1 MMSGVMSGVC
11 ASTFGASERCNSMR
25 LNRGVMI
32 LGIVAT
38 LVTLVNVYFSLIID
52 ALLCFDSCS
61 DVGSQIASGDTR
73 GLLSLLLPLL
83 TLFPS
88 AVLIVVAWAWEIN
101 EAQRFS
107 ARRLLSAVI
116 SFPAVSLIAAIAVAF
131 LTSISE
137 RGLVMYPINIGYGS
151 FMLALWPLLI
161 TLTAIFWQRSTSTS
175 APMPGP
181 AAN

>member
-1 MMSGVMSGVC
+1 
-11 ASTFGASERCNSMR
+11 MR
-25 LNRGVMI
+25 LNRGIII

-61 DVGSQIASGDTR
+61 DIGSRIASGQYQQ
-73 GLLSLLLPLL
+73 LPSALFPLLL
-83 TLFPS
+83 LFPS
-88 AVLIVVAWAWEIN
+88 AILIVVVWIWAIN
-101 EAQRFS
+101 EA
-107 ARRLLSAVI
+107 RRLGAGRIVSAI
-116 SFPAVSLIAAIAVAF
+116 ASYPAIALIAAIAVAF

-151 FMLALWPLLI
+151 FMLALWPLLV
-161 TLTAIFWQRSTSTS
+161 TLTAIFWRGAAPMP

-181 AAN
+181 ASS